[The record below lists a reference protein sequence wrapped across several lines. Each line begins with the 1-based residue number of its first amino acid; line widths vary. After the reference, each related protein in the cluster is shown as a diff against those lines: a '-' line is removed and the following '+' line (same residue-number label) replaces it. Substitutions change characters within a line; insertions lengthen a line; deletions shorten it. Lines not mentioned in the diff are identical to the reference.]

1 LIMKDIKYDPDDLI
15 AALAT
20 PWAESALAV
29 IRTSG
34 PECINKLAGVFSASD
49 KLLIV
54 PGNTVVYGHIVDGN
68 TSLDEV
74 MAAVYRAPKSY
85 TGQESVEFF
94 VHGSLPG
101 IKKILELLFR
111 SGFREAS
118 PGEFTFR
125 AFLNQKM
132 DLTRAEAVQEII
144 SAKSNQ
150 AQSLALNR
158 LSGSI
163 EGSINSIKSDMTD
176 LLASVEIQLDYPED
190 EVEMPDVTASET
202 KPIED
207 KMNRLLSTYRAGKI
221 YQEGVKVVLAGKT
234 NAGKSSLFNLFLKED
249 RSIVSDIHGT
259 TRDYLESWI
268 SIGGI
273 PVRLFDTAGLRDAD
287 HPIEVEGIRRSNEII
302 DNAHVILYLADA
314 QEGIT
319 PELTSF
325 MTEYKD
331 DKRCVY
337 LWNKVDKA
345 VVSAPEGFLPVS
357 ALTGEGFS
365 TLEKM
370 IKEIVFKDQ
379 YVPGNEPVIDSMRQK
394 NLLESALDSIN
405 KYNDALK
412 RGMPM
417 DMAAVDL
424 TDALHSLGEITGE
437 VTSVDVLER
446 MFSNFCVGK

>member
-1 LIMKDIKYDPDDLI
+1 MKDIKYDPDDLI

-34 PECINKLAGVFSASD
+34 PECIDRVSPLFSRPEKLNNAA
-49 KLLIV
+49 
-54 PGNTVVYGHIVDGN
+54 GNTIVYGHIVDGDIP
-68 TSLDEV
+68 LDEV
-74 MAAVYRAPKSY
+74 TAAVYRAPASY
-85 TGQESVEFF
+85 TGQDSVEFF

-101 IKKILELLFR
+101 IRRILELLFR

-125 AFLNQKM
+125 AFLNRKM

-144 SAKSNQ
+144 SAKSSQ

-163 EGSINSIKSDMTD
+163 ESSINRIKGDMTD

-190 EVEMPDVTASET
+190 EVEMPDVTASDT

-207 KMNRLLSTYRAGKI
+207 NINRLLATYRAGKI
-221 YQEGVKVVLAGKT
+221 YQEGVRVVLAGKT

-273 PVRLFDTAGLRDAD
+273 PVRLFDTAGLREAD
-287 HPIEVEGIRRSNEII
+287 HPVEAEGIRRSNEII
-302 DNAHVILYLADA
+302 ENAHVILYLADA

-319 PELTSF
+319 EELKAF
-325 MTEYKD
+325 MKD
-331 DKRCVY
+331 YRDDSRCLY
-337 LWNKVDKA
+337 IWNKIDKA
-345 VVSAPEGFLPVS
+345 VSTPPDGFIPVS
-357 ALTGEGFS
+357 ALTAEGFPE
-365 TLEKM
+365 LEDR
-370 IKEIVFKDQ
+370 IRQVVFRDQ
-379 YVPGNEPVIDSMRQK
+379 YIPGNEPVIDSMRQK
-394 NLLESALDSIN
+394 KLLESALDSID
-405 KYNDALK
+405 KYNKAL
-412 RGMPM
+412 RNGMPM

-424 TDALHSLGEITGE
+424 TDALHALGEITGE
-437 VTSVDVLER
+437 VTSADVLER

>member
-1 LIMKDIKYDPDDLI
+1 MKDIKYDPDDLI

-345 VVSAPEGFLPVS
+345 VVSAPEGFIPVS

>member
-1 LIMKDIKYDPDDLI
+1 MKDIKYDPDDLI

-34 PECINKLAGVFSASD
+34 PDCINSLTRLFSAPD
-49 KLLIV
+49 KLSRAE
-54 PGNTVVYGHIVDGN
+54 GNTIVYGYIVDG
-68 TSLDEV
+68 SERLDEV
-74 MAAVYRAPKSY
+74 MAAVYRSPRSY

-101 IKKILELLFR
+101 IKKILELLYR

-144 SAKSNQ
+144 SAKSRQ

-163 EGSINSIKSDMTD
+163 ENSINSIKSDMTN

-207 KMNRLLSTYRAGKI
+207 KMNRLLSTYKAGKI
-221 YQEGVKVVLAGKT
+221 YQEGVRVVLAGKT

-287 HPIEVEGIRRSNEII
+287 HPVEKEGIRRTNEII
-302 DNAHVILYLADA
+302 ESAHVILYLADA
-314 QEGIT
+314 LEGFT
-319 PELTSF
+319 PDLQAF
-325 MTEYKD
+325 MADYKD

-337 LWNKVDKA
+337 LWNKIDKA
-345 VVSAPEGFLPVS
+345 VSAVPDGFIPIS
-357 ALTGEGFS
+357 AFTGEGFAS
-365 TLEKM
+365 LEET
-370 IKEIVFKDQ
+370 IKEIVFRDQ
-379 YVPGNEPVIDSMRQK
+379 HVPDNEPVLDSMRQK
-394 NLLESALDSIN
+394 KLLESALDSIG
-405 KYNDALK
+405 KYNQSLQD
-412 RGMPM
+412 GMPM

-437 VTSVDVLER
+437 VTSADVLER

>member
-1 LIMKDIKYDPDDLI
+1 LTMKDVKYDPDDLI

-34 PECINKLAGVFSASD
+34 PECINVLSEIFSAKD
-49 KLLIV
+49 KLKKAK
-54 PGNTVVYGHIVDGN
+54 GNTIVYGHIVDGK
-68 TSLDEV
+68 TKLDEV

-85 TGQESVEFF
+85 TGQDSVELF

-101 IKKILELLFR
+101 MKKILELLFC

-144 SAKSNQ
+144 SAKSKQ

-163 EGSINSIKSDMTD
+163 EGSINSIKSDMTN

-207 KMNRLLSTYRAGKI
+207 KMNRLLSTYKAGKI
-221 YQEGVKVVLAGKT
+221 YQEGVRVVLAGRT

-273 PVRLFDTAGLRDAD
+273 PVRLFDTAGLRNAE
-287 HPIEVEGIRRSNEII
+287 HPVEAEGIRRSNEII
-302 DNAHVILYLADA
+302 DGAHVILYMADA
-314 QEGIT
+314 LEGIT
-319 PELTSF
+319 EDLKIF
-325 MTEYKD
+325 MEEYKED
-331 DKRCVY
+331 RRCVY
-337 LWNKVDKA
+337 LWNKIDKA
-345 VVSAPEGFLPVS
+345 VSTPPESFIPLSTV
-357 ALTGEGFS
+357 TGEGFS
-365 TLEKM
+365 TLEEK
-370 IKEIVFKDQ
+370 IKEIVFRDQ
-379 YVPGNEPVIDSMRQK
+379 YVPHNEPVLDSMRQK
-394 NLLESALDSIN
+394 KLLESALDSLD
-405 KYNDALK
+405 KYNKALTG
-412 RGMPM
+412 GMPM

-424 TDALHSLGEITGE
+424 TDALNSLGEITGE
-437 VTSVDVLER
+437 VTSAEVLER

>member
-1 LIMKDIKYDPDDLI
+1 MKDVKYDPEDLI

-34 PECINKLAGVFSASD
+34 PECIKNISRIFSPSD
-49 KLLIV
+49 KLEKAE
-54 PGNTVVYGHIVDGN
+54 GNTIVYGYLVDDK
-68 TSLDEV
+68 TKLDQV

-85 TGQESVEFF
+85 TGQESVELF

-101 IKKILELLFR
+101 IKKILERLFQ

-144 SAKSNQ
+144 SAKSKQ

-163 EGSINSIKSDMTD
+163 EGTINSIKSEMTD

-190 EVEMPDVTASET
+190 EVDMPDVTTSET
-202 KPIED
+202 KPIEE
-207 KMNRLLSTYRAGKI
+207 KMNRLLSTYKAGKI
-221 YQEGVKVVLAGKT
+221 YQEGVRIVLAGQT

-259 TRDYLESWI
+259 TRDYIESWI

-273 PVRLFDTAGLRDAD
+273 PVRLFDTAGLREAD
-287 HPIEVEGIRRSNEII
+287 HPIEAEGIRRSNEII
-302 DNAHVILYLADA
+302 DSAHVILYLADG
-314 QEGIT
+314 QEG
-319 PELTSF
+319 LTEDLKKF
-325 MTEYKD
+325 MNVYDD
-331 DKRCVY
+331 DKRCIY
-337 LWNKVDKA
+337 LWNKIDKT
-345 VVSAPEGFLPVS
+345 SITPPETFIPIS

-365 TLEKM
+365 HLEEK
-370 IKEIVFKDQ
+370 IKEIVFRDQ
-379 YVPGNEPVIDSMRQK
+379 YIPGNEPVIDSMRQK

-405 KYNDALK
+405 KYNSALLQ
-412 RGMPM
+412 GMPM

-424 TDALHSLGEITGE
+424 TDALNALGEITGE
-437 VTSVDVLER
+437 VTSADVLER

>member
-1 LIMKDIKYDPDDLI
+1 MTMKDIKYDPDDLI

-29 IRTSG
+29 IRISG
-34 PECINKLAGVFSASD
+34 PDCIKKTSKIFSSPEKMIQAE
-49 KLLIV
+49 
-54 PGNTVVYGHIVDGN
+54 GNTLVYGYIFDGDIK
-68 TSLDEV
+68 LDEV
-74 MAAVYRAPKSY
+74 TAAVFRAPRSY
-85 TGQESVEFF
+85 TGQDSVEFF

-101 IKKILELLFR
+101 IRKILELLFR

-125 AFLNQKM
+125 AFLNKKM

-144 SAKSNQ
+144 SAKSSQ

-163 EGSINSIKSDMTD
+163 ENSINIIKGEVTD

-190 EVEMPDVTASET
+190 EAEMPDVEAADT
-202 KPIED
+202 KPLIGKID
-207 KMNRLLSTYRAGKI
+207 RLLSTYRAGRI
-221 YQEGVKVVLAGKT
+221 YQEGVRVVLAGKT

-273 PVRLFDTAGLRDAD
+273 PVRLFDTAGLRDAE
-287 HPIEVEGIRRSNEII
+287 HPIEAEGIRRSNEII
-302 DNAHVILYLADA
+302 DNAHVILFVADA
-314 QEGIT
+314 QEGMT
-319 PELTSF
+319 AELKKFRDIYS
-325 MTEYKD
+325 D
-331 DKRCVY
+331 DPRCLYV
-337 LWNKVDKA
+337 WNKIDKA
-345 VVSAPEGFLPVS
+345 VSAAPEDFIPVS
-357 ALTGEGFS
+357 AISAEGFS
-365 TLEKM
+365 SLEEA
-370 IKEIVFKDQ
+370 IKNVVFRDH

-394 NLLESALDSIN
+394 KLLEQARNALE
-405 KYNDALK
+405 KYSQAL
-412 RGMPM
+412 REGMPM

-424 TDALHSLGEITGE
+424 TDALDALGEITGE
-437 VTSVDVLER
+437 VNSVDVLER

>member
-1 LIMKDIKYDPDDLI
+1 MKDIKYDPDDRI

-34 PECINKLAGVFSASD
+34 PECINKMAEIFSPSD
-49 KLLIV
+49 KLLKAQ
-54 PGNTVVYGHIVDGN
+54 GNTVVYGHIADGKQN
-68 TSLDEV
+68 LDEV
-74 MAAVYRAPKSY
+74 MAAVYRAPRSY
-85 TGQESVEFF
+85 TGQDSVELS

-101 IKKILELLFR
+101 IKQILELLFR
-111 SGFREAS
+111 SGFRQAS

-144 SAKSNQ
+144 SAKSRQ

-190 EVEMPDVTASET
+190 EVEMPDVSVAQT

-207 KMNRLLSTYRAGKI
+207 KMNRLLSTYKVGKI
-221 YQEGVKVVLAGKT
+221 YQEGVRVVLAGKT
-234 NAGKSSLFNLFLKED
+234 NAGKSSLYNLFLKED

-273 PVRLFDTAGLRDAD
+273 PIRLFDTAGLRVAE
-287 HPIEVEGIRRSNEII
+287 HPVEVEGIRRTNEII
-302 DNAHVILYLADA
+302 DSAHVILYLADA
-314 QEGIT
+314 QEGVS
-319 PELTSF
+319 PELEKF
-325 MTEYKD
+325 MDEYKN

-337 LWNKVDKA
+337 LWNKIDKA
-345 VVSAPEGFLPVS
+345 IAAAPEGFIPVS
-357 ALTGEGFS
+357 ALSGEGFS
-365 TLEKM
+365 LLESS
-370 IKEIVFKDQ
+370 IKDIVFSEQ
-379 YVPGNEPVIDSMRQK
+379 FVPGDEPVIDSMRQK
-394 NLLESALDSIN
+394 KLLEAALDSIE
-405 KYNDALK
+405 KYNQALK
-412 RGMPM
+412 DGMPM

-424 TDALHSLGEITGE
+424 TDALTSLGEITGE
-437 VTSVDVLER
+437 VNSADVLER

>member
-1 LIMKDIKYDPDDLI
+1 MKDFKYDPDDLI

-34 PECINKLAGVFSASD
+34 PDCIEAASRVFHPSD
-49 KLLIV
+49 KLKNAA
-54 PGNTVVYGHIVDGN
+54 GNTIVYGYISDGDVK
-68 TSLDEV
+68 LDEV
-74 MAAVYRAPKSY
+74 TAALYRAPRSY

-94 VHGSLPG
+94 IHGSLPG
-101 IKKILELLFR
+101 ITKILELLFR

-125 AFLNQKM
+125 AFLNRKM

-163 EGSINSIKSDMTD
+163 ENSINRIKSDVTD

-190 EVEMPDVTASET
+190 EAEMPDVEAGET
-202 KPIED
+202 DPIVD
-207 KMNRLLSTYRAGKI
+207 KIDRLLSTYRAGRI
-221 YQEGVKVVLAGKT
+221 YQEGVRVVLAGKT

-302 DNAHVILYLADA
+302 DNAHVILYVADA
-314 QEGIT
+314 REGIT
-319 PELTSF
+319 ADLEAF
-325 MTEYKD
+325 MEAYKED
-331 DKRCVY
+331 RRCLYV
-337 LWNKVDKA
+337 WNKIDKA
-345 VVSAPEGFLPVS
+345 VSSAPADFIKVS
-357 ALTGEGFS
+357 ALTAEGFS
-365 TLEKM
+365 DLEDA
-370 IKEIVFKDQ
+370 IKSVVFRDH

-394 NLLESALDSIN
+394 KLLEEAR
-405 KYNDALK
+405 DALG
-412 RGMPM
+412 RYSQALLDGMPM

-424 TDALHSLGEITGE
+424 TDALNALGEITGE

>member
-1 LIMKDIKYDPDDLI
+1 MKDVKYDPDDLI

-34 PECINKLAGVFSASD
+34 PKCINAISEIFSARN
-49 KLLIV
+49 KLEKAE
-54 PGNTVVYGHIVDGN
+54 GNSIVYGHILDGK
-68 TSLDEV
+68 TKLDEV

-101 IKKILELLFR
+101 IKKILELLFC
-111 SGFREAS
+111 SGFRQAS

-144 SAKSNQ
+144 SAKSKQ

-163 EGSINSIKSDMTD
+163 EGSINTIKSDMTD

-190 EVEMPDVTASET
+190 EVEMPDVAVSDT

-221 YQEGVKVVLAGKT
+221 YQEGVRVVLAGKT

-273 PVRLFDTAGLRDAD
+273 PVRLFDTAGLRDAE
-287 HPIEVEGIRRSNEII
+287 HPIEAEGIRRSNEII
-302 DNAHVILYLADA
+302 DGAHVILYMADA
-314 QEGIT
+314 GKG
-319 PELTSF
+319 
-325 MTEYKD
+325 MTEDLKKFMDEYKED
-331 DKRCVY
+331 NRCVY
-337 LWNKVDKA
+337 LWNKIDKA
-345 VVSAPEGFLPVS
+345 VSAVPESFIPLS
-357 ALTGEGFS
+357 ALTGEGF
-365 TLEKM
+365 TLLEEK
-370 IKEIVFKDQ
+370 IKEIVFRDQ
-379 YVPGNEPVIDSMRQK
+379 YIPNNEPVLDSIRQK
-394 NLLESALDSIN
+394 SLLESALNSIN
-405 KYNDALK
+405 KYNSALK
-412 RGMPM
+412 EGMPM

-424 TDALHSLGEITGE
+424 TDALNSLGEITGE
-437 VTSVDVLER
+437 VTSSEVLER

>member
-1 LIMKDIKYDPDDLI
+1 MIMKDIKYDPDDLI

>member
-1 LIMKDIKYDPDDLI
+1 MKDIKYDPDDLI

-34 PECINKLAGVFSASD
+34 PECINKLVGIFSAPE
-49 KLLIV
+49 KLKNA
-54 PGNTVVYGHIVDGN
+54 PGNTIVYGYITDGSVN
-68 TSLDEV
+68 FDEV

-85 TGQESVEFF
+85 TGQESVELFI
-94 VHGSLPG
+94 HGSLPG

-158 LSGSI
+158 LSGSV
-163 EGSINSIKSDMTD
+163 EGSINSIKSDMMD

-190 EVEMPDVTASET
+190 EVEMPDVTASDT

-221 YQEGVKVVLAGKT
+221 YQEGVRVVLAGKT

-273 PVRLFDTAGLRDAD
+273 PVRLFDTAGLRDAE
-287 HPIEVEGIRRSNEII
+287 HPIEIEGIRRSNEII

-314 QEGIT
+314 KEGVSSDL
-319 PELTSF
+319 ENF
-325 MTEYKD
+325 MKEYTN

-337 LWNKVDKA
+337 LWNKIDKA
-345 VVSAPEGFLPVS
+345 VRSAPDGFIPIS
-357 ALTGEGFS
+357 AKTGEGFAL
-365 TLEKM
+365 LENT

-394 NLLESALDSIN
+394 KLLESALDSIN
-405 KYNDALK
+405 KYNEALQN
-412 RGMPM
+412 GMPM

-424 TDALHSLGEITGE
+424 TDALNSLGEITGE
-437 VTSVDVLER
+437 VTSAEVLER

>member
-1 LIMKDIKYDPDDLI
+1 MKDVKYDPDDLI

-34 PECINKLAGVFSASD
+34 PECINAVSRIFSTEDRLRKA
-49 KLLIV
+49 KA
-54 PGNTVVYGHIVDGN
+54 NTIVYGHIVSGDEK
-68 TSLDEV
+68 LDEV
-74 MAAVYRAPKSY
+74 MAAVYRAPGSY
-85 TGQESVEFF
+85 TGQDSVELF

-101 IKKILELLFR
+101 MKKILELLYV

-144 SAKSNQ
+144 SAKSKQ

-163 EGSINSIKSDMTD
+163 ENSINSIKSDMTD

-207 KMNRLLSTYRAGKI
+207 KMNRLLSTYKAGRI
-221 YQEGVKVVLAGKT
+221 YQEGVRVVLAGKT

-273 PVRLFDTAGLRDAD
+273 PVRLFDTAGLREAE
-287 HPIEVEGIRRSNEII
+287 HPIELEGIRRSNEII
-302 DNAHVILYLADA
+302 DGAHVILYLADA
-314 QEGIT
+314 QEGFSSD
-319 PELTSF
+319 LKAF
-325 MTEYKD
+325 MKIYRED
-331 DKRCVY
+331 SRCVY
-337 LWNKVDKA
+337 VWNKIDKSNA
-345 VVSAPEGFLPVS
+345 PAPEGFIPLS

-365 TLEKM
+365 MLEEK
-370 IKEIVFKDQ
+370 IREIVFRDQ
-379 YVPGNEPVIDSMRQK
+379 YIPHNEPVLDSMRQK
-394 NLLESALDSIN
+394 KLLESAMDSIN
-405 KYNDALK
+405 KYNRALQE
-412 RGMPM
+412 GMPM

-424 TDALHSLGEITGE
+424 TDALNSLGEITGE
-437 VTSVDVLER
+437 VTSAEVLER

>member
-1 LIMKDIKYDPDDLI
+1 MKDFKYDPDDLI

-34 PECINKLAGVFSASD
+34 PDCIKATARLFSVSEKMEKAE
-49 KLLIV
+49 
-54 PGNTVVYGHIVDGN
+54 GNTILYGYITDGDIR
-68 TSLDEV
+68 LDEV
-74 MAAVYRAPKSY
+74 TAAVYRAPRSY
-85 TGQESVEFF
+85 TGQDSVEFF

-101 IKKILELLFR
+101 IRKILELLFR

-125 AFLNQKM
+125 AFLNRKM

-163 EGSINSIKSDMTD
+163 ENSINTIKSDVTD

-190 EVEMPDVTASET
+190 EAEMPDVEAAET
-202 KPIED
+202 EPIVGKID
-207 KMNRLLSTYRAGKI
+207 RLLSTYRAGKI
-221 YQEGVKVVLAGKT
+221 YQEGVRVVLAGKT

-273 PVRLFDTAGLRDAD
+273 PVRLFDTAGLRNAD
-287 HPIEVEGIRRSNEII
+287 HPIEAEGIRRSNEII
-302 DNAHVILYLADA
+302 ENAHVILYVADA
-314 QEGIT
+314 QEGMT
-319 PELTSF
+319 DDLETF
-325 MTEYKD
+325 MKAYHKD
-331 DKRCVY
+331 NRCIYV
-337 LWNKVDKA
+337 WNKIDKA
-345 VVSAPEGFLPVS
+345 VTTAPDGFIKVSAIT
-357 ALTGEGFS
+357 AEGFS
-365 TLEKM
+365 DLEEA
-370 IKEIVFKDQ
+370 IKAVVFRDH

-394 NLLESALDSIN
+394 KLLEEAREALGRYSQ
-405 KYNDALK
+405 ALLD
-412 RGMPM
+412 GMPM

-424 TDALHSLGEITGE
+424 TDALNALGEITGE
-437 VTSVDVLER
+437 VSSADVLER

>member
-1 LIMKDIKYDPDDLI
+1 MKDVKYDPDDLI

-34 PECINKLAGVFSASD
+34 PECINAVADIFSANN
-49 KLLIV
+49 KLKKAE
-54 PGNTVVYGHIVDGN
+54 GNTIVYGHIVSDN
-68 TSLDEV
+68 EKLDEV

-85 TGQESVEFF
+85 TGQDSVELF

-101 IKKILELLFR
+101 MKKILELLYR

-144 SAKSNQ
+144 SAKSRQ

-163 EGSINSIKSDMTD
+163 ENSINSIKSDMTD

-202 KPIED
+202 KPIEE
-207 KMNRLLSTYRAGKI
+207 KMNRLLSTYQAGKI
-221 YQEGVKVVLAGKT
+221 YQEGVRVVLAGKT

-273 PVRLFDTAGLRDAD
+273 PVRLFDTAGLREAE

-302 DNAHVILYLADA
+302 DGAHVILYLADA

-319 PELTSF
+319 ADLKAF
-325 MTEYKD
+325 MEQYKED
-331 DKRCVY
+331 RRCVY
-337 LWNKVDKA
+337 IWNKIDKSI
-345 VVSAPEGFLPVS
+345 VSAPDEFIPLS

-365 TLEKM
+365 ILEET
-370 IKEIVFKDQ
+370 IRDIVFRDQ
-379 YVPGNEPVIDSMRQK
+379 YVPHNEPVLDSMRQK
-394 NLLESALDSIN
+394 KLLEAARDSID
-405 KYNDALK
+405 KYNQALK
-412 RGMPM
+412 DGMPM

-424 TDALHSLGEITGE
+424 TDALNSLGEITGE
-437 VTSVDVLER
+437 VTSAEVLER

>member
-1 LIMKDIKYDPDDLI
+1 MIMKDVKYDPDDLI

-34 PECINKLAGVFSASD
+34 PGCINKLAELYSASD
-49 KLLIV
+49 KLIKAE
-54 PGNTVVYGHIVDGN
+54 GNTIVYGYITDG
-68 TSLDEV
+68 SEKLDEV
-74 MAAVYRAPKSY
+74 MAAVYRAPRSY

-101 IKKILELLFR
+101 IKKILELFYR

-144 SAKSNQ
+144 SSKSKQ

-207 KMNRLLSTYRAGKI
+207 KMNRLLSTYKAGKI
-221 YQEGVKVVLAGKT
+221 YQEGVRVVLAGKT

-273 PVRLFDTAGLRDAD
+273 PIRLFDTAGLREAE
-287 HPIEVEGIRRSNEII
+287 HPVEVEGIRRSNEII
-302 DNAHVILYLADA
+302 DGAHVILYMADA
-314 QEGIT
+314 QEGIS
-319 PELTSF
+319 EDLEIF
-325 MTEYKD
+325 MSEYKD

-337 LWNKVDKA
+337 LWNKIDLA
-345 VVSAPEGFLPVS
+345 VTSPPEGFIPIS
-357 ALTGEGFS
+357 AMTGEGF
-365 TLEKM
+365 TILEDK
-370 IKEIVFKDQ
+370 IREIVFRDQ
-379 YVPGNEPVIDSMRQK
+379 YVPSNEPVIDSMRQK
-394 NLLESALDSIN
+394 KLLESALDSID
-405 KYNDALK
+405 KYNKALHG
-412 RGMPM
+412 GMPM

-424 TDALHSLGEITGE
+424 TDALNSLGEITGE
-437 VTSVDVLER
+437 VTSADVLER

>member
-1 LIMKDIKYDPDDLI
+1 MKDFNYDSEDLI

-20 PWAESALAV
+20 PWGESALAV

-34 PECINKLAGVFSASD
+34 PQCIKRTADIFSSPSKIINAE
-49 KLLIV
+49 
-54 PGNTVVYGHIVDGN
+54 GNSIVYGYIIDG
-68 TSLDEV
+68 SLRLDEV
-74 MAAVYRAPKSY
+74 MAAVYRGPRSY
-85 TGQESVEFF
+85 TGQDSVEFF

-101 IKKILELLFR
+101 IKKILELLYK

-144 SAKSNQ
+144 SAKSKQ

-163 EGSINSIKSDMTD
+163 ESSINIIKSEMTD

-190 EVEMPDVTASET
+190 EVEMPDITSSDTNPVE
-202 KPIED
+202 KKI
-207 KMNRLLSTYRAGKI
+207 NRLLSTYSAGKI
-221 YQEGVKVVLAGKT
+221 YQEGVKIVLAGKT

-273 PVRLFDTAGLRDAD
+273 PVRLFDTAGLRDASN
-287 HPIEVEGIRRSNEII
+287 PVEKEGIRRSNEII
-302 DNAHVILYLADA
+302 ESANVILYIADA
-314 QEGIT
+314 LEGFT
-319 PELTSF
+319 PELNRIIEESK
-325 MTEYKD
+325 KD
-331 DKRCVY
+331 SRAIFI
-337 LWNKVDKA
+337 WNKVDKTHTEIPENFIPLSA
-345 VVSAPEGFLPVS
+345 V
-357 ALTGEGFS
+357 TGEGFS
-365 TLEKM
+365 LLEER
-370 IKEIVFKDQ
+370 IKEIIFKNEYIPD
-379 YVPGNEPVIDSMRQK
+379 NEPVLDSIRQK
-394 NLLESALDSIN
+394 KLLESSLESIIKYKEALIN
-405 KYNDALK
+405 
-412 RGMPM
+412 GMPM

-424 TDALHSLGEITGE
+424 TDALNSLGEITGE
-437 VTSVDVLER
+437 VSSVDVLER

>member
-1 LIMKDIKYDPDDLI
+1 MKDFKYDPDDLI

-29 IRTSG
+29 IRTTG
-34 PECINKLAGVFSASD
+34 PDCISAAARIFSPSD
-49 KLLIV
+49 KLDQAA
-54 PGNTVVYGHIVDGN
+54 GNSIVYGYISDGEVK
-68 TSLDEV
+68 LDEV
-74 MAAVYRAPKSY
+74 TAAVYRAPRSY

-101 IKKILELLFR
+101 IRKILELLFR

-163 EGSINSIKSDMTD
+163 ENSINTIKSEVTD

-190 EVEMPDVTASET
+190 EAEMPDVEAGET
-202 KPIED
+202 KPIVGKID
-207 KMNRLLSTYRAGKI
+207 RLLSTYRAGKI
-221 YQEGVKVVLAGKT
+221 YQEGVRVVLAGKT

-273 PVRLFDTAGLRDAD
+273 PVRLFDTAGLREAD
-287 HPIEVEGIRRSNEII
+287 HPIEAEGIRRSNEII
-302 DNAHVILYLADA
+302 DNAHVILYVADA

-319 PELTSF
+319 ADLEAF
-325 MTEYKD
+325 MSAYKED
-331 DKRCVY
+331 SRCLYV
-337 LWNKVDKA
+337 WNKIDKA
-345 VVSAPEGFLPVS
+345 ATAAPDGFIKVS
-357 ALTGEGFS
+357 ALTAEGFAE
-365 TLEKM
+365 LEEA
-370 IKEIVFKDQ
+370 IKTVVFRDH

-394 NLLESALDSIN
+394 KLLEEAREALNRYSQ
-405 KYNDALK
+405 ALLD
-412 RGMPM
+412 GMPM
-417 DMAAVDL
+417 DMAAVEL
-424 TDALHSLGEITGE
+424 TDALNALGEITGE
-437 VTSVDVLER
+437 VTSADVLER

>member
-1 LIMKDIKYDPDDLI
+1 MKDFKYDPEDLI

-20 PWAESALAV
+20 PWAESALGV

-34 PECINKLAGVFSASD
+34 TGCIDRLAELFSASNRLRTA
-49 KLLIV
+49 K
-54 PGNTVVYGHIVDGN
+54 GNTIVYGHIKDGED
-68 TSLDEV
+68 SLDEV
-74 MAAVYRAPKSY
+74 MAAVYRAPRSY
-85 TGQESVEFF
+85 TGQDSVELF

-101 IKKILELLFR
+101 IKRILELLFR

-144 SAKSNQ
+144 SAKSKQ

-163 EGSINSIKSDMTD
+163 ENSINSIKSDVTD

-190 EVEMPDVTASET
+190 EVEMPDVTTSET
-202 KPIED
+202 APIE
-207 KMNRLLSTYRAGKI
+207 KSMKRLLSTYKAGKI
-221 YQEGVKVVLAGKT
+221 YQEGVRIVLAGKT

-273 PVRLFDTAGLRDAD
+273 PVRLFDTAGLRDAA

-302 DNAHVILYLADA
+302 ENAHVILYVADA
-314 QEGIT
+314 LEGET
-319 PELTSF
+319 SDLTLF
-325 MTEYKD
+325 MNEYKD
-331 DKRCVY
+331 DPRCIYV
-337 LWNKVDKA
+337 WNKIDKSEI
-345 VVSAPEGFLPVS
+345 SAPGNFIPVS
-357 ALTGEGFS
+357 AHSGEGFAL
-365 TLEKM
+365 LEEK
-370 IKEIVFKDQ
+370 IKNSVFRDQ
-379 YVPGNEPVIDSMRQK
+379 YIPGNEPVLDSMRQK
-394 NLLESALDSIN
+394 KLLENALESVG
-405 KYNDALK
+405 KYNKALMD
-412 RGMPM
+412 GMPM

-424 TDALHSLGEITGE
+424 TDALNFLGEITGE
-437 VTSVDVLER
+437 VSSIDVLER

>member
-1 LIMKDIKYDPDDLI
+1 MNDIKYDPDDLI

-34 PECINKLAGVFSASD
+34 PECINKLAHIFSSPG
-49 KLLIV
+49 KLLKA
-54 PGNTVVYGHIVDGN
+54 DGN
-68 TSLDEV
+68 TIVYGYITDGTAKLDEV
-74 MAAVYRAPKSY
+74 MAAVYKAPKSY

-190 EVEMPDVTASET
+190 EVEMPDVTAGET

-207 KMNRLLSTYRAGKI
+207 KINRLLSTYKAGKI
-221 YQEGVKVVLAGKT
+221 YQEGVRVVLAGKT

-273 PVRLFDTAGLRDAD
+273 PVRLFDTAGLREAE
-287 HPIEVEGIRRSNEII
+287 HPIEVEGIRRSNAII
-302 DNAHVILYLADA
+302 DGAHVILYLADA
-314 QEGIT
+314 QEGMT
-319 PELTSF
+319 TELENF
-325 MTEYKD
+325 MVEYKED
-331 DKRCVY
+331 NRCVY
-337 LWNKVDKA
+337 LWNKIDKA
-345 VVSAPEGFLPVS
+345 VVSPPEGFISIS

-365 TLEKM
+365 HLENT
-370 IKEIVFKDQ
+370 IKEIVFRDQ
-379 YVPGNEPVIDSMRQK
+379 YIPGNEPVLDSMRQK
-394 NLLESALDSIN
+394 KLLESALDSLS
-405 KYNDALK
+405 KYNDSLK
-412 RGMPM
+412 KGMPM

-424 TDALHSLGEITGE
+424 TDALHALGEITGE
-437 VTSVDVLER
+437 VTSADVLER